1 MGPFY
6 YYTEGTR
13 AWDQNGLTACPPVS
27 RPCWYYRIDYLAT
40 QEPFLCWS
48 FKCFLVDVVSRVAV
62 VKVVL
67 HRVNV
72 CFISWLA
79 ITAKCIALTPFW
91 QIANAFFYNA
101 NPPFDIWLTIQWCWS
116 VHFSLSIIF
125 LVTELR
131 WYSSMNMYNRSCKG
145 RRWRWWQYGWLSQR
159 WDFKRANFEKQYS
172 TKVASWFLHEFQS
185 LKHE

>member
-91 QIANAFFYNA
+91 QIANAFLLQCQPSLWHLAYNTMMLVSA
-101 NPPFDIWLTIQWCWS
+101 FFTVYN
-116 VHFSLSIIF
+116 FSCYRTSLIF
-125 LVTELR
+125 LYEHV
-131 WYSSMNMYNRSCKG
+131 
-145 RRWRWWQYGWLSQR
+145 
-159 WDFKRANFEKQYS
+159 
-172 TKVASWFLHEFQS
+172 
-185 LKHE
+185 